1 MASNRRIQGIY
12 RSRIHLFLTFLII
25 LLPLSFLFL
34 FSFLTGVDLGSFVSQ
49 LAISTARLF
58 TAYSIAIT
66 LALLVGIFFSRG
78 KLGDFMLPVFDVL
91 QSFPTFATLPLAVTY
106 FGASNKTVVVFLILT
121 VIWPILFSLVSALR
135 SIKPGWDEAVKM
147 AHLSRFDYF
156 RYFLW
161 PASVPGLI
169 TGSIIGLGEGWEA
182 LIATEIIVKA
192 RPGLG
197 EFFSAYSSNPPITF
211 LGILSFL
218 LIIFSINKLFWLP
231 LLTKSH
237 KKMTE

>member
-1 MASNRRIQGIY
+1 V
-12 RSRIHLFLTFLII
+12 TFLVIV
-25 LLPLSFLFL
+25 LPLTFLFL
-34 FSFLTGVDLGSFVSQ
+34 FSYFTEVKLGSFVSQ
-49 LAISTARLF
+49 LFVSTARLF
-58 TAYSIAIT
+58 TAYIIA
-66 LALLVGIFFSRG
+66 LVSALLIGIFFSRG

-91 QSFPTFATLPLAVTY
+91 QSFPTFATLPLAVTF
-106 FGASNKTVVVFLILT
+106 FGVSNKTVVVFLILT

-135 SIKPGWDEAVKM
+135 AIKPGWDEAVKM
-147 AHLSRFDYF
+147 AQLSRFDYF

-161 PASVPGLI
+161 PVSVPGLI

-192 RPGLG
+192 KPGLG
-197 EFFSAYSSNPPITF
+197 EFFASHADNISITF

-237 KKMTE
+237 QKMSD